1 MLRKRR
7 HENVEIWPGFVD
19 SLAILLMVIV
29 FVLMTFVVAQLY
41 LTDELSG
48 RNRDLALL
56 KEQIGSLEKI
66 AKEKDESSKK
76 ALLDFKKLKILL
88 LEAQKTA
95 ELLTENNKIL
105 SEEKKKLDL
114 TKINLEKQLQVYLET
129 VQKLK
134 NALQDLQLK
143 SDQKEEDLKQ
153 LQKDALSFEDLKRI
167 LSFRS
172 EFLENLKKAL
182 GDRPDIR
189 IVGDRFVF
197 QAEVLFAPG
206 SAELDAEGNDRLDQ
220 LVNALKEIALKIP
233 PNVPWVLRVDGHTD
247 NTPIRTS
254 QFPSN
259 WELSMAR
266 ALAVVKYMIAKG
278 VESKRLVAAGFG
290 EFQPLAHKKGEFARN
305 RRIEFKLDLVTTH
318 QE

>member
-56 KEQIGSLEKI
+56 REQIGSLEKI

-76 ALLDFKKLKILL
+76 IFLDLKKLKIIL

-95 ELLTENNKIL
+95 ELLTQNNKTL
-105 SEEKKKLDL
+105 SDEKKQLDL
-114 TKINLEKQLQVYLET
+114 TKINLEKQLQIYLET

-143 SDQKEEDLKQ
+143 SDQKEENLKQ

-172 EFLENLKKAL
+172 EFIENLKKAL

-197 QAEVLFAPG
+197 QAEVLFAKG

-233 PNVPWVLRVDGHTD
+233 VNVPWVLRVDGHTD

-259 WELSMAR
+259 WGLSMAR